1 MPGQTRRESDP
12 KQGEQLSLGG
22 LREEAQSETH
32 ERGSNPN
39 PGGRET
45 NNSSEGERKDFDDG
59 ANALWSLYNK
69 EAQTH
74 DEAFLKGMLADMSG
88 IPTFAGLLAVVIT
101 SFLVDSLKN
110 LKPDPA
116 QQSVYYHQQSV
127 AMLAQI
133 SQQVTSIPPQVTVP
147 SIPPPP
153 YPAFHPSKTD
163 VAVNSLWLVGL
174 VFSLVAALSATH
186 VQECVR
192 SYMRD
197 FQQCDHPLKR
207 ARFRQTF
214 FDNIGNVQSEAAK
227 TTGTI
232 RMSLVLLFLG
242 LFISIF
248 DVNATIRAITFIL
261 PISLFTSITSFFPR
275 NNFLTFLTSMK
286 VRVVMP
292 VMQETDERK
301 DRDVRAT
308 RWLVN
313 RTAANAEMEPLLLT
327 IPGSFNTEWGKD
339 VWREV
344 STQAHTSEPPTGHP
358 PAGCQVSP
366 SPSPPEGVAADKIS
380 QSVKYLFDP
389 CNHHSYFE
397 NDGARHR
404 RMRLCVE
411 ATSSLVCLI
420 DYRLDRFGEIGK
432 VVSEIGH
439 IENISQS
446 LTTSSD
452 TSFVIRWTCLSL
464 VDIQRTL
471 GRNRLKA
478 PAAHAVN
485 ELACFQPEHGQPDET
500 GQEGAQKI
508 DERLKAAWERVED
521 LRRAFEPWT
530 PKRTQKQVQQILRTH
545 EQLISDLERL
555 KSEADGMADVDQ
567 QISVYQD
574 AMDDATHR
582 LTWQLPG
589 VSFGELHLS
598 HLISSAFD
606 TVTGDT
612 PATVQLIYPGQQ
624 LRTLARFGS
633 EFRDVLDGWSVGG
646 LENLKAVDK
655 IPVSLRWPNGLMMRQ
670 LWRLQDVRDGGS
682 LGFSAE
688 LFFLSLRRLLSISS
702 LDESNSLFYT
712 GTFKTITSRWEESKQ
727 SLGTHGVLLTI
738 ICDLIIPGRGTFSDF
753 SCPESITTMLLDV
766 IGKMLQGYTG
776 PDEHIRDAVR
786 EIESAN
792 PDEDIPHG
800 VQEIEDD
807 NPIRMDRR
815 ELQRR
820 ALMAFP
826 QFRSNP

>member
-22 LREEAQSETH
+22 LREEARSETH

-39 PGGRET
+39 QGGRET

-74 DEAFLKGMLADMSG
+74 DEAFLQGMLADMSG

-133 SQQVTSIPPQVTVP
+133 SQQVASITPQVTVP

-197 FQQCDHPLKR
+197 FRQCDHPLKR
-207 ARFRQTF
+207 ARFRQFF

-227 TTGTI
+227 TTSTI

-248 DVNATIRAITFIL
+248 DVNATICAITFTL

-275 NNFLTFLTSMK
+275 NNILTFLTSMK

-292 VMQETDERK
+292 MMQETDERK
-301 DRDVRAT
+301 DRDVRAI

-313 RTAANAEMEPLLLT
+313 RTEANAEMEPLLLT

-358 PAGCQVSP
+358 PAARQVSP
-366 SPSPPEGVAADKIS
+366 FPPPPEGVAADKIS
-380 QSVKYLFDP
+380 QSVKYLFDT
-389 CNHHSYFE
+389 CNHRSYFE
-397 NDGARHR
+397 NDEARHR
-404 RMRLCVE
+404 RMRVCVE

-420 DYRLDRFGEIGK
+420 DYRLDTFGEIGK
-432 VVSEIGH
+432 MVSEIGH
-439 IENISQS
+439 IENISRS

-452 TSFVIRWTCLSL
+452 TS
-464 VDIQRTL
+464 
-471 GRNRLKA
+471 NRLKVLA
-478 PAAHAVN
+478 GHAAN
-485 ELACFQPEHGQPDET
+485 GLARFQSEHGQPDET
-500 GQEGAQKI
+500 RREGAQRI
-508 DERLKAAWERVED
+508 DECLKAAWERVED

-530 PKRTQKQVQQILRTH
+530 PKRTSKQVQQILRTH
-545 EQLISDLERL
+545 EQQISDLERL

-606 TVTGDT
+606 TLTADT
-612 PATVQLIYPGQQ
+612 PAIVQLIYPGQQ
-624 LRTLARFGS
+624 LRTLARVGS
-633 EFRDVLDGWSVGG
+633 EFRKALDGETVMRGG

-655 IPVSLRWPNGLMMRQ
+655 VPVSLRRPNGLMMRQ
-670 LWRLQDVRDGGS
+670 LWRLQDVRDGGG

-702 LDESNSLFYT
+702 LDESNSVFYT
-712 GTFKTITSRWEESKQ
+712 DTFKTITSRWEESKK
-727 SLGTHGVLLTI
+727 SLGTHGVLLNI

-766 IGKMLQGYTG
+766 VGKMLQGYTG

-786 EIESAN
+786 EIESVN

-807 NPIRMDRR
+807 DPIRMDRR

-826 QFRSNP
+826 QFRSNTQHLESVVAVSIG